1 MATSNSAES
10 IGTTGFLTWSPKNS
24 RTNMALTP
32 GNRNKR
38 SKFYAFAYPVETE
51 DEIKEHLSALKKKYY
66 DARHHVYAW
75 ILGADKAQ
83 YRINDDGEPSGS
95 SAKPIYGQL
104 LSNDLTDIAIFVVRY
119 FGGIKLGVSGLI
131 SAYRTAA
138 QDAIQNADII
148 EKSIED
154 CFELRYDYLLMN
166 EVMKIL
172 KEEPVTIAQQEFD
185 NHCKIIFF
193 TQRCNSEKV
202 KNRIGQISGLIL
214 KQNVFR

>member
-1 MATSNSAES
+1 MSADTYKTIKAPS
-10 IGTTGFLTWSPKNS
+10 QGYFID
-24 RTNMALTP
+24 
-32 GNRNKR
+32 KR